1 MFVVGKP
8 VFGKGF
14 YDRTKMKDELK
25 MLLKSEQNFM
35 IKAPRRYGK
44 TSLIKQTMFELNRDY
59 LYLDIRKIPRLNIIT
74 EQIMEYTYEQA
85 GVKGFFR
92 GIRDNAI
99 SFLKNSKHSVKVKYE
114 ILEYSAEFFT
124 SKREPFEYFLE
135 ALSTLE
141 KIASELGEK
150 FVVVFDEFQDIAR
163 LNSDDIDLLEVIRG
177 EIQHHQNV
185 TYIFLGSIEHL
196 MTNIFENKRSPFFNF
211 CVRFKL
217 EPFDIQEL
225 LVQLESVFVSN
236 GIMFDNLDELKELLI
251 QLNGHPTNTILTM
264 QKLFNT
270 AQLESKVLLRKSD
283 LEQAYEL
290 AYESSLDLIEQYI
303 VELNNRVNYHD
314 VLYRLANKEKQ
325 GLSPQSV
332 NQVLKGLLELGY
344 ISRKSRGEYLILDG
358 FLEEYLK
365 RPL

>member
-8 VFGKGF
+8 VFGKDF
-14 YDRTKMKDELK
+14 YDRTLMKEEIK
-25 MLLKSEQNFM
+25 LLIKDGQNFM

-44 TSLIKQTMFELNRDY
+44 TSLIKQTMYEINRDY

-74 EQIMEYTYEQA
+74 EQIMDYTYEQA

-92 GIRDNAI
+92 GIGDNAI
-99 SFLKNSKHSVKVKYE
+99 SFLRNSKHSIKIKYE

-141 KIASELGEK
+141 KVATALGK
-150 FVVVFDEFQDIAR
+150 KIVVVFDEFQDVKR
-163 LNSDDIDLLEVIRG
+163 LNYEDIDLLEIIRG
-177 EIQHHQNV
+177 EIQHQQNV
-185 TYIFLGSIEHL
+185 TYVFLGSIEHL
-196 MTNIFENKRSPFFNF
+196 ITQIFENKKSPFFNF
-211 CVRFKL
+211 CVKFKL
-217 EPFDIQEL
+217 EPFAVKEL
-225 LVQLESVFVSN
+225 QGQLENAYKSN
-236 GIMFDNLDELKELLI
+236 GMTFESSSELEQLLTR
-251 QLNGHPTNTILTM
+251 LNGHPTNTILTM
-264 QKLFNT
+264 QKLFNS
-270 AQLESKVLLRKSD
+270 AQQRRKVVLKKSD

-303 VELNNRVNYHD
+303 VELNNRANYHD

-325 GLSPQSV
+325 ELSPQAV

-344 ISRKSRGEYLILDG
+344 ISRISRGEYLILDG

-365 RPL
+365 RPI